1 MVIKKNKQTNKKK
14 ILDSGSE
21 VCAIFFDLQKAFD
34 SVPHRSLIAKLRQLN
49 INEFL
54 LKWIVDYLTDRS
66 QCIGVEDSTSLSQ
79 PVLSGVPQ
87 GSVLGPLLFIIYID
101 GLTNALSNSSMS
113 LYADDLLLYR
123 TIQSPSDYQAL
134 QAEIDVLSD
143 WISAHKLQSN
153 CDKCKCMLVI
163 HKRDSTMPT
172 VTNQWPTPRESVFL
186 QLPWNSS
193 NI

>member
-1 MVIKKNKQTNKKK
+1 M
-14 ILDSGSE
+14 
-21 VCAIFFDLQKAFD
+21 
-34 SVPHRSLIAKLRQLN
+34 N

-66 QCIGVEDSTSLSQ
+66 QCIGVEGATSLSQ

-123 TIQSPSDYQAL
+123 TIQSSSDYQTL
-134 QAEIDVLSD
+134 QAEIDALSD
-143 WISAHKLQSN
+143 WISAHKLQLN
-153 CDKCKCMLVI
+153 CNKCKCMLVT
-163 HKRDSTMPT
+163 REMDSTMPT
-172 VTNQWPTPRESVFL
+172 VLLVNIDYHQLYYL
-186 QLPWNSS
+186 QLFFQYKYGQVY
-193 NI
+193 